1 MPNFTG
7 INGVPS
13 RTNTSL
19 VDVCVLERAEP
30 AVIDRGWQTQDFNVT
45 LRGLG
50 RRDDKKT
57 PTA

>member
-13 RTNTSL
+13 RINTSF
-19 VDVCVLERAEP
+19 VDVCVLERQEP
-30 AVIDRGWQTQDFNVT
+30 DGVERGWQTEDFNVT

-50 RRDDKKT
+50 QRDDIET